1 MSKPFN
7 VGIAGSSKVTGLHI
21 DAINQCSELSLRTI
35 TGSFRPALDKI
46 SEKYGLKQ
54 ALDVDAFL
62 ESDIQLAVVTTKTE
76 SHFHYLQRIIPVV
89 PNVIVEKPLTD
100 SLSDAKSVIE
110 LAQRHGC
117 NLKVVYQNRFD
128 ENYLLLKNIIKR
140 EAGPVS
146 VRIDVRKSRGR
157 ADFEDTSSCSKGLI
171 YSQFPHYLDLV
182 SDLFGD
188 DFSQID
194 AQSTNL
200 QKISPFDDHLRVFLS
215 KSGVTVDVSITSC
228 NSANLPVRMD
238 FYFKDFYIN
247 TLNFKVVYD
256 SRKHRYRN
264 LLMGL
269 RHPKKNSRKCFL
281 AMYKYYIGDFLSNKS
296 NSGGLEN
303 IFCAME
309 IIDNVKS
316 GLSKAAT

>member
-1 MSKPFN
+1 M
-7 VGIAGSSKVTGLHI
+7 
-21 DAINQCSELSLRTI
+21 
-35 TGSFRPALDKI
+35 
-46 SEKYGLKQ
+46 
-54 ALDVDAFL
+54 
-62 ESDIQLAVVTTKTE
+62 
-76 SHFHYLQRIIPVV
+76 V

-194 AQSTNL
+194 AQST
-200 QKISPFDDHLRVFLS
+200 KP
-215 KSGVTVDVSITSC
+215 TE
-228 NSANLPVRMD
+228 D
-238 FYFKDFYIN
+238 FTI
-247 TLNFKVVYD
+247 
-256 SRKHRYRN
+256 
-264 LLMGL
+264 
-269 RHPKKNSRKCFL
+269 
-281 AMYKYYIGDFLSNKS
+281 
-296 NSGGLEN
+296 
-303 IFCAME
+303 
-309 IIDNVKS
+309 
-316 GLSKAAT
+316 